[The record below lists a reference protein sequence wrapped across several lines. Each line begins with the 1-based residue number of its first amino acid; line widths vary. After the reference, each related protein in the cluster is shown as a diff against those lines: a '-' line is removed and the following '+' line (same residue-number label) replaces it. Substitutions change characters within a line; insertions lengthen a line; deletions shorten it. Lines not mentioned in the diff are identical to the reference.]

1 MSKRKAVAAVSER
14 NWPAPVRLARTIAM
28 DVIASDIPVG
38 THIGFLPDVAK
49 RYGIS
54 VPTLRKAIT
63 FLQEDGIV
71 VPREGR
77 GGGLVVA
84 ALPAET
90 AVQAMYVFFS
100 QVGVSIG
107 QVREARD
114 MIDVA
119 LAERACRYA
128 DAEML
133 AEVERIFR
141 ESRQPDADRMQAIRQ
156 FDKAIL
162 HAARQPVFAL
172 IFEVLGSLEA
182 ELADLAEFDV
192 TEQLRLRSSC
202 SRAIIGGNLADAIT
216 YRRLLQ
222 PFRDQFEGQRRS
234 GRLGDR
240 VAAAIK
246 SLIAERDLGP
256 GDELGREAEL
266 QELLGVGRITL
277 RDALRPLERSGAIRV
292 MPGRKGGIF
301 VGAAEPYAAIEM
313 ISLYLSSIELSF
325 DAQIESRLVLE
336 PKAAWL
342 AAERRERELA
352 ERLASAAGED
362 RTAALTD
369 APGWQDKGAQVER
382 LIARAC
388 GNPLIE
394 FFTLALVEI
403 SLIQGR
409 SQAAALE
416 ENRAS
421 FMELV
426 SRHHGQIV
434 DEIVARHPARAAFAT
449 RVYLHDLHSW
459 VSEATERYSPGIQRP
474 VPASH
479 LHSTSK
485 T

>member
-1 MSKRKAVAAVSER
+1 MNKRKAGEVLAER
-14 NWPAPVRLARTIAM
+14 NRPAPVRLARSITMDIIAR
-28 DVIASDIPVG
+28 DVPVG
-38 THIGFLPDVAK
+38 THLGFLPDVAN

-71 VPREGR
+71 VSREGR

-90 AVQAMYVFFS
+90 AVQAMYVFFN
-100 QVGVSIG
+100 QLGVSLE
-107 QVREARD
+107 QVRVARD
-114 MIDVA
+114 AIDVG

-133 AEVERIFR
+133 AEVERIFGEAR
-141 ESRQPDADRMQAIRQ
+141 EPDADLMQAIRQ

-162 HAARQPVFAL
+162 RAARQPVFGL
-172 IFEVLGSLEA
+172 ISEVLGSLEA
-182 ELADLAEFDV
+182 ELMEQVEFDIA
-192 TEQLRLRSSC
+192 EQLRLREAC
-202 SRAIIGGNLADAIT
+202 SGAILGGNLADAIK

-222 PFRDQFEGQRRS
+222 PFRDQFVAQRRS

-246 SLIAERDLGP
+246 SLIAERSLGP

-266 QELLGVGRITL
+266 QEQLGVGRITL
-277 RDALRPLERSGAIRV
+277 RDALRPLERSGSIHV

-313 ISLYLSSIELSF
+313 VSLYLSSIALSF
-325 DAQIESRLVLE
+325 DAQIESRQVLE

-342 AAERRERELA
+342 AAERLDQELA
-352 ERLASAAGED
+352 ERLKIAAEED
-362 RTAALTD
+362 RIAAMSG
-369 APGWQDKGAQVER
+369 APDWPEKGAQVER

-409 SQAAALE
+409 SQEAALE
-416 ENRAS
+416 EDRQS
-421 FMELV
+421 LMKLV
-426 SRHHGQIV
+426 SGHHS
-434 DEIVARHPARAAFAT
+434 EIVGEVLARSPAKAAFAT
-449 RVYLHDLHSW
+449 RRYLQDLHAW
-459 VSEATERYSPGIQRP
+459 VSDATEKYSPSP
-474 VPASH
+474 
-479 LHSTSK
+479 T
-485 T
+485 